1 MTNSWP
7 PPRVHWREGE
17 VGPGARGA
25 EGADRAGK
33 RPPAGPAGRQRP
45 RCDGSATPEV
55 RADVTLVDTSVWIDH
70 WHASDRTLARLLN
83 ERSVL
88 GHPFVVGE
96 VAMGSL
102 RGRDQ
107 VLTDMRRLPQAAV
120 ARHDEVLGFIER
132 HRLFGLGMG
141 YVDAHL
147 IAATRTHA
155 RRSAV
160 DARQAA
166 ARRCWPIGS
175 RDGGATLKQEQGG
188 SRAGHIARPA

>member
-1 MTNSWP
+1 M
-7 PPRVHWREGE
+7 
-17 VGPGARGA
+17 
-25 EGADRAGK
+25 
-33 RPPAGPAGRQRP
+33 
-45 RCDGSATPEV
+45 
-55 RADVTLVDTSVWIDH
+55 TLVDTSVWIDH
-70 WHASDRTLARLLN
+70 WHASDQTLARLLN

-120 ARHDEVLGFIER
+120 ARRDEVLGFIER

-147 IAATRTHA
+147 IAATRLTPGA
-155 RRSAV
+155 VLWTRDRRLH
-160 DARQAA
+160 DAADRLGVAM
-166 ARRCWPIGS
+166 
-175 RDGGATLKQEQGG
+175 
-188 SRAGHIARPA
+188 RAD